1 MKKTTIIAIITALFA
16 LGCIEMC
23 SAQQKTASG
32 TKSES
37 TGTKSSKVRE
47 LNETEFST
55 LVADYTSQT
64 WSFKGK
70 RPAIVAFSAT
80 WCGPCQRLS
89 PILEELAK
97 TYNGKIDFYKVDVDK
112 CPNLSRA
119 YGVSSVP
126 MMIFCPLEGK
136 PTAVT
141 GLYPKEELVKAIEYV
156 FKIK

>member
-70 RPAIVAFSAT
+70 RPAIVDFSAT
-80 WCGPCQRLS
+80 WCGPCRVLG
-89 PILEELAK
+89 PTVEEVA
-97 TYNGKIDFYKVDVDK
+97 
-112 CPNLSRA
+112 
-119 YGVSSVP
+119 
-126 MMIFCPLEGK
+126 
-136 PTAVT
+136 
-141 GLYPKEELVKAIEYV
+141 EEYADKAIVAKCNVDDCEDISMKYGIRNIPTLV
-156 FKIK
+156 YIKNGEMVDRTVGVVSKQEICARIDKML